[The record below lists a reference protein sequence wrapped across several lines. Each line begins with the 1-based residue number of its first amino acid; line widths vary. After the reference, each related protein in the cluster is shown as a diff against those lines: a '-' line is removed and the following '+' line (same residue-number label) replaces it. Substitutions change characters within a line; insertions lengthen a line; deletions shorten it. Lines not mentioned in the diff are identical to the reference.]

1 MSKILLNDFYP
12 AMSEM
17 KMGKPIFDSYRYPN
31 GQQIPAGGFL
41 RAERYLLKSRGWTF
55 NRKIGAWVPPKF

>member
-1 MSKILLNDFYP
+1 
-12 AMSEM
+12 MSEM